1 MITPYFIATHKYYKF
16 LVIFKFGSTFL
27 KGGKKIEKKNKIKSK
42 STLSKEVNKAK
53 MFSVEMNANMSSMMS
68 RLMMDVAC
76 KAVTMCA
83 EKYGFEAE
91 EALRS
96 LDIRV
101 IPSAGKKVTEKKSK
115 VVKVKSSFPL
125 PFSGAQSD
133 LCCQA
138 LRQNNGLYTQ
148 CQDAKKGNGSY
159 CKSCQKLADKS
170 EDGIPEYGTIT
181 QRMAVG
187 PFEYTDPKGRKP
199 TAYTKV
205 MKKYKLTKEQVLEEA
220 IKFGMEINP
229 EHFEVP
235 ADTKRGRPAQP
246 KEPKEPKGA
255 KGRPK
260 KSKKVINIEGDDEDL
275 FASLVAS
282 ASEVDEVEDNEE
294 EKQLAQKKKDEE
306 KAAAKEAEKAAKLAA
321 KEAEKLEKAEK
332 LAQEKL
338 EKAQKLAQEKADKL
352 AAKEAEKAAKKESKP
367 KAVSKKVEEP
377 EEEETFKKCG
387 DKVDG
392 KSKYIRSE
400 QSGIVYDLDIYTKT
414 EDLVP
419 VGKWN
424 AEKKEIVFSKAT
436 IESDEESDEELEE
449 EEVDE

>member
-1 MITPYFIATHKYYKF
+1 M
-16 LVIFKFGSTFL
+16 
-27 KGGKKIEKKNKIKSK
+27 
-42 STLSKEVNKAK
+42 LSV
-53 MFSVEMNANMSSMMS
+53 SVEMKCQMKEMMTRMMS
-68 RLMMDVAC
+68 EVAF
-76 KAVTMCA
+76 KAVAMCA
-83 EKYGFEAE
+83 EKYGFSADEAM
-91 EALRS
+91 RN
-96 LDIRV
+96 LDIEV
-101 IPSAGKKVTEKKSK
+101 ITVEKKKKVNKEK
-115 VVKVKSSFPL
+115 VVRVKAAFPV
-125 PFSGAQSD
+125 PFSGEHSD
-133 LCCQA
+133 MCCQA

-187 PFEYTDPKGRKP
+187 VFEYTDPKGRKP
-199 TAYTKV
+199 IAYTKV
-205 MKKYKLTKEQVLEEA
+205 MKKYKLTKEQVVEEA
-220 IKFGMEINP
+220 SKFGIQVNP
-229 EHFEVP
+229 EHFEVQ
-235 ADTKRGRPAQP
+235 AETKRGRPAQP

-294 EKQLAQKKKDEE
+294 EKVQIQKKKDDD
-306 KAAAKEAEKAAKLAA
+306 KAAKLAA
-321 KEAEKLEKAEK
+321 KEAEKQDKAT
-332 LAQEKL
+332 
-338 EKAQKLAQEKADKL
+338 KL
-352 AAKEAEKAAKKESKP
+352 AAKEAEKAEKVQKLAEEKAAKEAKLAEEKAAKLAAKESKP
-367 KAVSKKVEEP
+367 KATKKVEEP

-387 DKVDG
+387 EKVDG

-400 QSGIVYDLDIYTKT
+400 QSGIVYDLEIYTKT

-424 AEKKEIVFSKAT
+424 AEKKEIVFSKVE
-436 IESDEESDEELEE
+436 IVSDEELDSELEE
-449 EEVDE
+449 DEVDE

>member
-1 MITPYFIATHKYYKF
+1 
-16 LVIFKFGSTFL
+16 
-27 KGGKKIEKKNKIKSK
+27 
-42 STLSKEVNKAK
+42 

-306 KAAAKEAEKAAKLAA
+306 KAAKEAEKAAKLAA
-321 KEAEKLEKAEK
+321 KEAEKLEKAEKLAQEKAEKAQKLEAEKLEKAEK